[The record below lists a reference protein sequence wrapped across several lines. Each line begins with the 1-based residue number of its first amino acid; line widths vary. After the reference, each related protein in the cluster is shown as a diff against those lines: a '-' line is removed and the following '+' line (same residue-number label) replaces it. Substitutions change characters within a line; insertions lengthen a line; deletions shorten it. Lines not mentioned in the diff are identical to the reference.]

1 MSTSESGPNKL
12 HCVWEL
18 ADFVS
23 NPRPNHHQKCLTR
36 YQQVHKHNEAC
47 WNHFRRV
54 TFGFGNF
61 VPVDFIINCLH
72 MVPVS
77 CQERHEF
84 IRDNSSENYV
94 QAVKGEIY
102 GYQVLKTG
110 RRSSKVIPASFIV
123 FVNLL
128 MSFQNS
134 LMKTSSITSFGQ
146 GDVLQSNFEVRQ
158 SRDVPD
164 RHF

>member
-1 MSTSESGPNKL
+1 MNIHTSST
-12 HCVWEL
+12 
-18 ADFVS
+18 
-23 NPRPNHHQKCLTR
+23 
-36 YQQVHKHNEAC
+36 NE
-47 WNHFRRV
+47 
-54 TFGFGNF
+54 TGNVCAPQWYPALF
-61 VPVDFIINCLH
+61 
-72 MVPVS
+72 

-128 MSFQNS
+128 IPCQTLTRTIIINVWYDICKFPKV
-134 LMKTSSITSFGQ
+134 MKLDETTFG
-146 GDVLQSNFEVRQ
+146 GHVRFLELGT
-158 SRDVPD
+158 RWF
-164 RHF
+164 RI